1 VIATLNSESG
11 ADEVWFNPGDGH
23 YFLARS
29 SAVGTSQFLGVVDAE
44 RLKED
49 ASIVTTGEGTGIGN
63 AHSVAAD
70 PERNR
75 VYVPIPSNA
84 TGGLCTA
91 AGGNSANGCIAV
103 FTTPDDDQVC
113 EAEGSP
119 FIRVSE
125 DADEQLHRRRCHD
138 R

>member
-1 VIATLNSESG
+1 
-11 ADEVWFNPGDGH
+11 
-23 YFLARS
+23 
-29 SAVGTSQFLGVVDAE
+29 
-44 RLKED
+44 
-49 ASIVTTGEGTGIGN
+49 
-63 AHSVAAD
+63 
-70 PERNR
+70 
-75 VYVPIPSNA
+75 VPIPSNA

-113 EAEGSP
+113 EAEGAP